1 MKIKPHQI
9 QQFANQKK
17 RIKSAGN
24 IAKLILYGFWYN
36 GPETGTFYSERFKE
50 YNHLGI

>member
-9 QQFANQKK
+9 QQFANQKQ
-17 RIKSAGN
+17 RIGGAGVYAYFMLWHPWRST
-24 IAKLILYGFWYN
+24 IK
-36 GPETGTFYSERFKE
+36 GTFYSERFQK